1 MCQRL
6 ASGEPIIRVQV
17 GGRPRMQGRG
27 GDLHRGRGPEI
38 LLRAQ
43 CGQSVRGRPSCLCVH
58 VGVLVCISPCPS
70 TSRLDG
76 PRKRELDAGQPAPP
90 VNSDWFV
97 EKWATQLI
105 LLLYFYRSCF
115 ECTPVTQRGVAGS
128 ACLLVL
134 KSALQAAG
142 YQGGCAGEH
151 LVPRGATVWGGSGS
165 AIL

>member
-1 MCQRL
+1 MPEVGQRG
-6 ASGEPIIRVQV
+6 AHHQGA
-17 GGRPRMQGRG
+17 GGREAKDARPRRRPTQRTGSR
-27 GDLHRGRGPEI
+27 DSAACPVWAECARQA
-38 LLRAQ
+38 LLFMCARWSA
-43 CGQSVRGRPSCLCVH
+43 CVYKPMP
-58 VGVLVCISPCPS
+58 V

-97 EKWATQLI
+97 EKWATQSI